1 MVPYGMPAIDPQPPT
16 AVSWLQSYEFL
27 TLRSGAI
34 SHGRGEEKP
43 KETEKLKIVARGW
56 ISRRALKGKI
66 ATIFVAV
73 RPRGDRES

>member
-1 MVPYGMPAIDPQPPT
+1 M
-16 AVSWLQSYEFL
+16 
-27 TLRSGAI
+27 TLGPGAI